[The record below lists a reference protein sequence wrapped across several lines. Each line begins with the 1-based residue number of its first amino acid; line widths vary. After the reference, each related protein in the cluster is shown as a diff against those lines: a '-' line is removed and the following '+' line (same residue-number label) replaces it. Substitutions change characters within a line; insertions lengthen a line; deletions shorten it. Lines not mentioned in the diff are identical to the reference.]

1 MSALCMFINKQEEV
15 LKTASSVFKIYKG
28 DTDTKYAA
36 YIQNDG
42 KVLVFYKTINN
53 DYPLCTDLSNS
64 YFPRFYLSFENSFC
78 AGYVTEKFYKA
89 LSIDIVPI
97 GNDSTVVKLLKV
109 S

>member
-1 MSALCMFINKQEEV
+1 MGVLSDLCM
-15 LKTASSVFKIYKG
+15 L
-28 DTDTKYAA
+28 
-36 YIQNDG
+36 
-42 KVLVFYKTINN
+42 LVDPARSNKTINN
-53 DYPLCTDLSNS
+53 DYPLRTYLFNS